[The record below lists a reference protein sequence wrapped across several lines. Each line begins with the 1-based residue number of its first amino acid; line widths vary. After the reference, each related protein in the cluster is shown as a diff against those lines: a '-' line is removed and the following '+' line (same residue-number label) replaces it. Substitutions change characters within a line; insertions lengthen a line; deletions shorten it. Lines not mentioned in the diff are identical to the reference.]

1 MFTGCDC
8 SEAALVPLVSLY
20 FTLSLLIFHYL
31 TPVLLCL
38 WTRSH
43 ICLLNFSAC
52 HLYSPPPFLT
62 PPHLPHFSASSSVS
76 PHVPFSPFFCRP
88 CFLSL
93 PFSSSVLILAYLFLL
108 VTFFFWITWQKQ
120 SLVSAW
126 RTRSRRSSRPRY
138 AESPRGLS
146 VCLSACLSFTCTYKI
161 KGSVKSRSPLA
172 SHSAV
177 PLWRQVIPQKSHEN
191 SPILSYPSS
200 TLITNCSHHHD
211 SQIRRPY
218 EKKEPFYNSSPMCV

>member
-31 TPVLLCL
+31 TQSFCVCELAHTFVYSTFLLV
-38 WTRSH
+38 
-43 ICLLNFSAC
+43 ICTP
-52 HLYSPPPFLT
+52 PPPFLT